1 MADDML
7 EKLIYAICGA
17 GPAAGIRVCSFNLA
31 SVSIFDAGACFDT
44 CSFSPD
50 SILNTIFVNLRLS
63 LVSK

>member
-7 EKLIYAICGA
+7 EKLIYAMCGA

-44 CSFSPD
+44 C
-50 SILNTIFVNLRLS
+50 
-63 LVSK
+63 